1 MEFRRVL
8 FRSITILSNIA
19 KAMNPEGSTLLIE
32 DLVLKDQGETDTNAE
47 MDLLMML
54 LFDGKERTLQ
64 QWQSMLS
71 KVSPPVSLVK
81 VWSAENERQAILEVR
96 REC

>member
-1 MEFRRVL
+1 
-8 FRSITILSNIA
+8 
-19 KAMNPEGSTLLIE
+19 MNPEGSTLLIE